1 MRIRI
6 WDTLLASSNADIENE
21 EDVKEVPP
29 WHVMSVE
36 EVIKKVRL
44 NNR

>member
-1 MRIRI
+1 M
-6 WDTLLASSNADIENE
+6 APKADVEKE

-36 EVIKKVRL
+36 EVIKEVR
-44 NNR
+44 